1 MKRALKLIVTVA
13 TVISVSYVNAQTG
26 TNPINVTT
34 TAVPFLRISPEAR
47 AGGMGETG
55 IATAPEAN
63 ANFWNLAKTPF
74 NESKTGIAL
83 NYTPWLKKL
92 GLNDVY
98 LATLG
103 GYHKLDDNQALT
115 FSMRYFN
122 LGNIQFVNENQQ
134 ELGSYRPRE
143 FCFDAGYSRKLS
155 EKIGM
160 GLALRYINSK
170 LASGDVLGNG
180 TNYKA
185 ASTVAADLSFY
196 YNGLN
201 AETGE
206 GFTAGAT
213 LTNLGGKVS
222 YTSDANKKDFIPANF
237 GIGGA
242 YTKVFDES
250 NKMTFALDLNKLLV
264 PSFPLDS
271 AGREDYKT
279 TSSIS
284 GWGQSFSDWPG
295 ASNVSVGIEYGY
307 MNQFFVR
314 TGYFYETKEAG
325 DRRYFTVGAGLKYNV
340 FGLNFSYII
349 PSGSGVNQNPLSNT
363 LRFGLTFDLD
373 PATNG
378 SENSGGE

>member
-1 MKRALKLIVTVA
+1 L
-13 TVISVSYVNAQTG
+13 SVSYVNAQTA
-26 TNPINVTT
+26 PINVTT

-103 GYHKLDDNQALT
+103 GYHKLDDLQALT

-155 EKIGM
+155 DKIGL

-185 ASTVAADLSFY
+185 ANTFAADLSFY

-201 AETGE
+201 EQGE
-206 GFTAGAT
+206 GFSAGAT
-213 LTNLGGKVS
+213 FTNMGGKVS
-222 YTSDANKKDFIPANF
+222 YTSDANKKDFIPANM
-237 GIGGA
+237 GLGGA

-250 NKMTFALDLNKLLV
+250 NKMTFALDFNKLLV

-284 GWGQSFSDWPG
+284 GWGQSFGDWPG
-295 ASNVSVGIEYGY
+295 ASNISAGIEYGY

-314 TGYFYETKEAG
+314 TGYFFETKEAG

-349 PSGSGVNQNPLSNT
+349 PSGTGVNQNPLSNT

-378 SENSGGE
+378 SENAGGGE